1 MRTLSGLGTL
11 PIVAFFWVGKMGPT
25 PLDHLD
31 RPWRCWATMLT
42 CPPFSKKQIWIR
54 TVQNQDVELGGNQE
68 EPMLLRKHG
77 KDVGFC
83 PLNVQPVCSK
93 KAPWC
98 FERFGEKLSSRIDIP
113 GCSEYPKVDLGH
125 QFHFKSS
132 WLFSFQQRHLEFSN
146 CSGYFHLLHHCNKD
160 THCTMTTSLQ

>member
-31 RPWRCWATMLT
+31 RPWRCWATMST

-98 FERFGEKLSSRIDIP
+98 FERFCAICHLVLTFLDVRNIPKSIWATSFISKVLGSFRFNRGILNSRTVLVTSI
-113 GCSEYPKVDLGH
+113 Y
-125 QFHFKSS
+125 
-132 WLFSFQQRHLEFSN
+132 
-146 CSGYFHLLHHCNKD
+146 
-160 THCTMTTSLQ
+160 CTIATKTPTAP